1 MKRIGVDT
9 GGTFTD
15 SVLWDDETGVVAS
28 TKVSSDQADPSRAVM
43 AAVRKLGPD
52 TNVDVGALIHGTTVA
67 TNAVLERSGS
77 RIAMLCTAGFRD
89 ILEIGR
95 LRRPPEQIYD
105 LRSAAPL
112 PLAQRRDRLEAR
124 ERIDHVGRKL
134 EPLDEASVRDAA
146 RVFAQRG
153 IDSIAVCFLHSYANP
168 SHERRA
174 REILLEEMPDALI
187 SISSD
192 VVPEFREYERS
203 ATTALNAYLAPI
215 VGGYFRRLQDAS
227 ATWNRKTTLWV
238 MQSNGGV
245 TSAERAAQL
254 PVTLLLS
261 GPSGG
266 VVAGRHVMEQVG
278 LNSAITMDMGG
289 TSYDVCLLPKR
300 IIPMSHE
307 RQVLEMPV
315 KTPSIDIL
323 TIGAG
328 GGSIG
333 FVDGAEQFRVG
344 PRSAGAFP
352 GPACYGRGGEEATV
366 TDANLVLGALG
377 AAQSLGGEV
386 RLDADLAHRACER
399 LGRKLGM
406 SALEA
411 AWGIR
416 QIANAAMAGAT
427 RAVSIGRGHDPRDF
441 SLIAFGG
448 AGPMHGVDIAGEL
461 DIPTVVVPA
470 VPGCLS
476 AMGLVVSDVV
486 HDYVATH
493 VAIITDELE
502 SALNE
507 QLTRLA
513 ATADGELNDEKIE
526 PRFRNTFQSL
536 DMRYIGQQW
545 TINVPIDANTKGWLR
560 NSVEKFHVQHHR
572 MYGFSA
578 AAEPVGVTNV
588 RLRAVGR
595 FNRITGHQPAIRTAG
610 SKSPTPSATRT
621 VHFGRQVDDCVEVPV
636 YMRDAL
642 LPGSIFVGP
651 AVVEQSDSTLLIP
664 PKSVVRA
671 DPYANLI
678 IQRNAA

>member
-28 TKVSSDQADPSRAVM
+28 TKVSSDKADPSRAVM
-43 AAVRKLGPD
+43 AAVRKLGPG

-77 RIAMLCTAGFRD
+77 RIAMLCTEGFRD
-89 ILEIGR
+89 ILEMGR

-105 LRSAAPL
+105 LRSAPPP

-124 ERIDHVGRKL
+124 GRLDHLGHEI
-134 EPLDEASVRDAA
+134 EPLDEQSVRDAA
-146 RVFAQRG
+146 GLFAQRG
-153 IDSIAVCFLHSYANP
+153 INSIAVCFLHSYANP

-174 REILLEEMPDALI
+174 REILIEEMPHALV

-215 VGGYFRRLQDAS
+215 VGGYLRRLQDAS
-227 ATWNRKTTLWV
+227 STWNQRSGLWV

-245 TSAERAAQL
+245 TSAGRAAQL

-266 VVAGRHVMEQVG
+266 VVAGRHIMEQVG
-278 LNSAITMDMGG
+278 LDSAITMDMGG
-289 TSYDVCLLPKR
+289 TSYDVCLLPNR
-300 IIPMSHE
+300 TIPMSHE

-333 FVDGAEQFRVG
+333 WVDGAGQFRVG

-366 TDANLVLGALG
+366 TDANLVLGAFG

-386 RLDADLAHRACER
+386 NLDADLAHLACER

-406 SALEA
+406 SAFEA

-441 SLIAFGG
+441 SLITFGG

-461 DIPTVVVPA
+461 DIPTIVVPA

-486 HDYVATH
+486 HNYVATH
-493 VAIITDELE
+493 VAVVTDELE

-507 QLTRLA
+507 QLMRLA
-513 ATADGELNDEKIE
+513 AMADVQLSDEKIDR
-526 PRFRNTFQSL
+526 RFRDTFQSL
-536 DMRYIGQQW
+536 DLRYLGQQW
-545 TINVPIDANTKGWLR
+545 TINVPVDANTAGWLR
-560 NSVEKFHVQHHR
+560 AAIATFHIQHHR
-572 MYGFSA
+572 TYGFSA
-578 AAEPVGVTNV
+578 PEEPVGVTNI

-595 FNRITGHQPAIRTAG
+595 FNRTNGHQPQSRTAAA
-610 SKSPTPSATRT
+610 KSPAPSATRT
-621 VHFGRQVDDCVEVPV
+621 VYFGRHADDRLEVPV
-636 YMRDAL
+636 YTRDVL
-642 LPGSIFVGP
+642 LSGSSFIGP

-664 PKSVVRA
+664 PKSTVRS